1 MASTVLIITND
12 HDEHA
17 TPVIEELYR
26 RNVSVLRFH
35 PEEFPHASS
44 ISIAINDGRVEGE
57 ISNGQFRT
65 TFDDI
70 CAAWYRRSRNL
81 FKPSTDLNLLYGDLD
96 NYVRVQSVAT
106 LAAVY
111 TNLDTLWVSNPFT
124 LRRAEIK
131 ALQLA
136 QASRAG
142 LKTPD
147 TLISNDTARVAAF
160 VGALGNTEC
169 AVKPLNV
176 TRATVGEEDRLP
188 LTTILPPGH
197 PLDSVAV
204 APTIFQPYIKK
215 AYELR
220 CVVIGDKIFCARLN
234 SQADEATRT
243 DWRAG
248 DPKQEVFDL
257 PGNVQASV
265 RRLMR
270 SFGLNFASIDLI
282 VTPSGEFVFLDLNPN
297 GQWLWLEAD
306 LGLPMVSAMADL
318 LMTNYSRPAQ
328 PAASE
333 KERPVEAARAR

>member
-35 PEEFPHASS
+35 PEDFPHASS
-44 ISIAINDGRVEGE
+44 ISIAINDGRIEGE

-70 CAAWYRRSRNL
+70 CAAWYRRSQNL
-81 FKPSTDLNLLYGDLD
+81 FKPSTNLNLLYGDLD
-96 NYVRVQSVAT
+96 NYVKVQSTAT
-106 LAAVY
+106 LAALY
-111 TNLDTLWVSNPFT
+111 TSLHTLWVSNPFA

-136 QASRAG
+136 EASKAG
-142 LKTPD
+142 LMTPD
-147 TLISNDTARVAAF
+147 TLISNDPTRVATF
-160 VGALGNTEC
+160 VGALGDTEC

-176 TRATVGEEDRLP
+176 TRASDGEVDRLP
-188 LTTILPPGH
+188 LTTTLPAGH

-204 APTIFQPYIKK
+204 APTIFQPYIEK

-220 CVVIGDKIFCARLN
+220 CVVIGDNTFCVKIN
-234 SQADEATRT
+234 SQVDEVTRK

-248 DPKQEVFDL
+248 EPGQEAFVL
-257 PGNVQASV
+257 PDHVKASIH
-265 RRLMR
+265 RLMR
-270 SFGLNFASIDLI
+270 SFDINFASIDLI

-306 LGLPMVSAMADL
+306 LGLPLVGAMADL
-318 LMTNYSRPAQ
+318 LTTQYSRPEQ
-328 PAASE
+328 FAASE
-333 KERPVEAARAR
+333 KEGPVEAEYAR